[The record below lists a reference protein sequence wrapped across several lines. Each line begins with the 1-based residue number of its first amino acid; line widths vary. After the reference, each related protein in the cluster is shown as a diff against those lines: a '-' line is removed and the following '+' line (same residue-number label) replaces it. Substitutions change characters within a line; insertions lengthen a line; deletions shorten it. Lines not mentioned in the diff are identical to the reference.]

1 MNALSEFPRENIR
14 TLYRAQGFVRL
25 CGFFT
30 ESEVDALQKTLIA
43 FHESWLQQNEA
54 LYRKGAINSA
64 YLTDDAIARDETR
77 RQLFQVIGDVRIT
90 HVLEALVFEPQA
102 FLNTQLFF
110 DPKNP
115 AQSNYWHRDIQYTG
129 LSLDEQK
136 ARFSCINMLHLRL
149 ALRDEPGLELMP
161 GTHRRWDTEEEFAVR
176 MKQAGR
182 RVDEPLPGAQTVPLS
197 AGDLL
202 VFSAN
207 MLHRG
212 LYGMDRLSLDI
223 LFCDARPDLLQY
235 ARRSCLPTDEELAG
249 VDCPQVFTRTRQVLD
264 QAGL

>member
-1 MNALSEFPRENIR
+1 MNAPSAFTRADIR
-14 TLYRAQGFVRL
+14 THYQAQGFVHL
-25 CGFFT
+25 HGFFAEPEV
-30 ESEVDALQKTLIA
+30 ESLRKSLAA
-43 FHESWLQQNEA
+43 FHENWLRQNEA
-54 LYRKGAINSA
+54 LYCKGAINSA
-64 YLTDDAIARDETR
+64 YLTDDAAAGKATR
-77 RQLFQVIGDVRIT
+77 RQLFQILGDSRIAQL
-90 HVLEALVFEPQA
+90 LEALVSEPQA

-115 AQSNYWHRDIQYTG
+115 AQPNYWHRDIQYAG
-129 LSLDEQK
+129 LSLEEQQ
-136 ARFSCINMLHLRL
+136 AQFCRMNMFHLRL

-161 GTHRRWDTEEEFAVR
+161 GTHRRWDTDEEFAVR

-182 RVDEPLPGAQTVPLS
+182 RVDEPLPGAQVVPLS

-212 LYGMDRLSLDI
+212 LYGMGRFAFDM
-223 LFCDARPDLLQY
+223 LFCDARPDLLRY
-235 ARRSCLPTDEELAG
+235 ARRSCLPSEEELAG
-249 VDCPQVFTRTRQVLD
+249 VDCPQLFTRTRQVLD